1 MTLCIRLSLDM
12 EPLSWRG
19 PLKGLLAS
27 ECTVLWDLLI
37 GFKFEELNIKFL
49 IPKWK
54 IILNNHLFSA
64 IIDGPMPLPVNRMQV
79 SQGI

>member
-1 MTLCIRLSLDM
+1 MESLSG
-12 EPLSWRG
+12 RG
-19 PLKGLLAS
+19 PLKSLLAS

-49 IPKWK
+49 IPKSRVV
-54 IILNNHLFSA
+54 LNNHLFSA
-64 IIDGPMPLPVNRMQV
+64 IIDGPGPMPLPVNRMQV